1 MRLALCAAALVI
13 AGCKID
19 LDTRESPRAC
29 ESRPDI
35 EVCQEA
41 ASVGDDF
48 AWIRTNIFAT
58 NCSGSACHS
67 APTGGRPPGGR
78 IVLAEAEAYQTLMGG
93 DGSGVMSEVAPGR
106 RLVVPGNAEASYLF
120 FLLRGVAAADG
131 EPPFEEPPEDVGYM
145 PQDLADG
152 LCCEK
157 IDAVGRWIEAG
168 ARPAGP

>member
-1 MRLALCAAALVI
+1 MRLALSAAVLVT

-19 LDTRESPRAC
+19 LDTREILRAC

-41 ASVGDDF
+41 ASAGDDF
-48 AWIRTNIFAT
+48 AWIRANIFAT
-58 NCSGSACHS
+58 NCSGSSCHS
-67 APTGGRPPGGR
+67 AGTGGRPPGGR
-78 IVLAEAEAYQTLMGG
+78 IVLDEAGAYETLMGV
-93 DGSGVMSEVAPGR
+93 DGTGAMSEVSPGR
-106 RLVVPGNAEASYLF
+106 RLVVPGNADASYLF

-131 EPPFEEPPEDVGYM
+131 DPPFEEPPEDVGYM

-157 IDAVGRWIEAG
+157 IDAVGRWIAAG
-168 ARPAGP
+168 ARP